1 MMDYWPMN
9 LLFTQKDLF
18 WLDQLMPGKK
28 KTDEPIRNGRLERG
42 LNYIGTL
49 CGCRQR
55 GSKNDSYVVNGKYD
69 ASKDNGGNYD
79 KKAAGSGDRA
89 TFCQSVLSTSNIEDR
104 AAATLEPLLD
114 NGVDA
119 K

>member
-28 KTDEPIRNGRLERG
+28 KTDAPIRNGRLERG
-42 LNYIGTL
+42 INYIGNV
-49 CGCRQR
+49 CGCRKR
-55 GSKNDSYVVNGKYD
+55 GRKNDSYVANGKYD
-69 ASKDNGGNYD
+69 ASKDNGGNYE

-89 TFCQSVLSTSNIEDR
+89 TFCQSMLSTSNNEDK
-104 AAATLEPLLD
+104 AAATLQPLLD
-114 NGVDA
+114 NGMDA